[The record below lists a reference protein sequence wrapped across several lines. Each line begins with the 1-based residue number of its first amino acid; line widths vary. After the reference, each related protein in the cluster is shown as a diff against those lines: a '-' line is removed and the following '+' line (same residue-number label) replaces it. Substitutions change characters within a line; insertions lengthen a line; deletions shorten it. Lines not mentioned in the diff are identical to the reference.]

1 MATIVEGNKVRVH
14 YRGTLDDG
22 TEFDN
27 SHERGEPI
35 SVEVGSGQV
44 IPGFDNALLGMQVG
58 ESKTVTIPPEE
69 AYGPLL
75 DQARTEVDR
84 SLFPQDLQ
92 LSEGMPVPLAT
103 EEGHKLL
110 GRIIGLTEEVV
121 TVDLNHPLAGQTLN
135 FEIELVEVEQD

>member
-1 MATIVEGNKVRVH
+1 
-14 YRGTLDDG
+14 
-22 TEFDN
+22 
-27 SHERGEPI
+27 
-35 SVEVGSGQV
+35 
-44 IPGFDNALLGMQVG
+44 
-58 ESKTVTIPPEE
+58 
-69 AYGPLL
+69 L
-75 DQARTEVDR
+75 DQARTEIDR

-92 LSEGMPVPLAT
+92 LSEGMPVPLTT

>member
-14 YRGTLDDG
+14 YRGTLNDG

-35 SVEVGSGQV
+35 SVDVGSGQV

-75 DQARTEVDR
+75 DQARTEIDR

>member
-1 MATIVEGNKVRVH
+1 MTIAQGNKVQVH

-58 ESKTVTIPPEE
+58 ESKTITLQPEE
-69 AYGPLL
+69 AYGPVLENAL
-75 DQARTEVDR
+75 TNIRR
-84 SLFPQDLQ
+84 NLFPEDLQ
-92 LSEGMPVPLAT
+92 LVEGMPVPLT
-103 EEGHKLL
+103 SEDGHKLL
-110 GRIIGLTEEVV
+110 GRITALTEEQV
-121 TVDLNHPLAGQTLN
+121 TVDLNHPLAGQALT
-135 FEIELVEVEQD
+135 FEIELVGVQGE

>member
-1 MATIVEGNKVRVH
+1 MTTIVEGNKVRVH
-14 YRGTLDDG
+14 YRGTLNDG

-75 DQARTEVDR
+75 DQARTEVNR
-84 SLFPQDLQ
+84 SLFPEDLQ

-121 TVDLNHPLAGQTLN
+121 TVDLNHPLAGQTLS
-135 FEIELVEVEQD
+135 FEIELVEVEQV